1 MNCPLCSSTK
11 NKKIFSANNFHGR
24 HHLDSKKIPI
34 FKCLDC
40 GCLYPKI
47 SINKKYY
54 KKYYPKNYQSSPSLV
69 ESIWLKFNLFYKKL
83 YLPPKCSLLDVG
95 CGSGQFIN
103 SLPPSI
109 KATGIDLSKS
119 NHPHIIQADFIKH
132 KFNQKYDVITFWH
145 SLEHFQHPKK
155 VIAKAQ
161 RLLNKDG
168 LILITIPN
176 TDSLAFKVAQ
186 NSWFHLDPPRHLF
199 LPSVRNINQII
210 PQGLSYKIVSTPLEF
225 PLDLY
230 WSLKKRPLLRLLYPI
245 LKFFDTQTML
255 IKLSSRR

>member
-83 YLPPKCSLLDVG
+83 Y
-95 CGSGQFIN
+95 
-103 SLPPSI
+103 
-109 KATGIDLSKS
+109 
-119 NHPHIIQADFIKH
+119 
-132 KFNQKYDVITFWH
+132 
-145 SLEHFQHPKK
+145 
-155 VIAKAQ
+155 
-161 RLLNKDG
+161 
-168 LILITIPN
+168 
-176 TDSLAFKVAQ
+176 
-186 NSWFHLDPPRHLF
+186 
-199 LPSVRNINQII
+199 
-210 PQGLSYKIVSTPLEF
+210 
-225 PLDLY
+225 
-230 WSLKKRPLLRLLYPI
+230 
-245 LKFFDTQTML
+245 
-255 IKLSSRR
+255 